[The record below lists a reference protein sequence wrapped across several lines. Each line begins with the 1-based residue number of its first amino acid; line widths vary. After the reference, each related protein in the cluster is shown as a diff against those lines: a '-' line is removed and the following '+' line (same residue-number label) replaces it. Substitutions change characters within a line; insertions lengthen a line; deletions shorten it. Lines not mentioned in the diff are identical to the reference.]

1 MCNWYLNTVFPSL
14 CPHPWCVFCCSI
26 KSIGDT
32 FFPFDFYLIHSF
44 QFPNLLTFHPPF
56 PISVFWFAF
65 LIHFADFLVYVSR
78 FIPQVLNWVLLCL
91 WLFISKYINYASVVL
106 PISASLSSEIEELWS
121 RGVMLPFLFTLLVSL
136 HSVWASVGLDV
147 SSSFIE
153 AY

>member
-1 MCNWYLNTVFPSL
+1 MQYSPHFAPIPDVFSAVWSSL
-14 CPHPWCVFCCSI
+14 LLIH
-26 KSIGDT
+26 

-56 PISVFWFAF
+56 STSVFWFAF

-78 FIPQVLNWVLLCL
+78 FIPQVLNWVLLCH
-91 WLFISKYINYASVVL
+91 WFFISKYINYSSVVL

-136 HSVWASVGLDV
+136 RSVWASVDLDV